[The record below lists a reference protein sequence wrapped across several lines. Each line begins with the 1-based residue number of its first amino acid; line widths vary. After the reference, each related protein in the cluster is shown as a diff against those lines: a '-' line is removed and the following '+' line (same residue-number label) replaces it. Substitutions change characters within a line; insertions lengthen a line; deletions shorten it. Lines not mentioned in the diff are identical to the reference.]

1 MRLRGHHLFCASL
14 FQGKGYNGAFAARMG
29 EVLAA
34 LSRGEAFLLCEGCDS
49 LCAACPN
56 CRPGNQCAL
65 GTEDAAR
72 RDAAAFAAVGLI
84 PGQRVVPEQAGERLR
99 CVTEAQWKSV
109 CEGCRWQREGLCS
122 WGLFQKMRS
131 SALCNILEK
140 GSSFGKSRGFPFFF
154 EIPLAFKRRIY

>member
-56 CRPGNQCAL
+56 CRPGDQCAL

-84 PGQRVVPEQAGERLR
+84 PGQRVVPEQAGERLC

-122 WGLFQKMRS
+122 
-131 SALCNILEK
+131 
-140 GSSFGKSRGFPFFF
+140 
-154 EIPLAFKRRIY
+154 

>member
-56 CRPGNQCAL
+56 CRPGDQCAL

-122 WGLFQKMRS
+122 WELFQKMR
-131 SALCNILEK
+131 K
-140 GSSFGKSRGFPFFF
+140 QRFV
-154 EIPLAFKRRIY
+154 

>member
-14 FQGKGYNGAFAARMG
+14 FQGKGYNGAFAARME

-56 CRPGNQCAL
+56 CRPGNQCARERKMRPGGMPPPSRL
-65 GTEDAAR
+65 WSLFRGRGLCRNKQGRGFAVSQR
-72 RDAAAFAAVGLI
+72 R
-84 PGQRVVPEQAGERLR
+84 
-99 CVTEAQWKSV
+99 QWKSV

-122 WGLFQKMRS
+122 WGLFQKMR
-131 SALCNILEK
+131 K
-140 GSSFGKSRGFPFFF
+140 QRFV
-154 EIPLAFKRRIY
+154 